1 MAERRMFA
9 KTIIDSDA
17 FLDMPLTTQALYFH
31 LSMRADDEG
40 FINNP
45 KKIQRMIGATEDD
58 LKLLIAK
65 NFIIPFESGIVVIKH
80 WRIHNYIRGDR
91 LKSTMYAEER
101 DRLEVKE
108 NGAYT
113 LEAADRPTLD
123 SHLTDTCQA
132 FDGQL
137 TDNRQ
142 SNVSIGKVRLGKVR
156 LGEVREGKER
166 LGNGEDEPE
175 EPEQPTAIVNPQF
188 EVDYK
193 YIICRYNEICK
204 SLPKVTKLTDNRKKA
219 IKARLRVYSYDEIV
233 QAFETAEQSEF
244 LKGGNDR
251 NWNADFDWIMT
262 DRNLPRILEGKYNSK
277 FEKPAVQQSR
287 KNTNLDA
294 QYMMMAQW
302 AQEEQ
307 NNGIEG

>member
-123 SHLTDTCQA
+123 SHLTDTCQT

-137 TDNRQ
+137 TDNRP
-142 SNVSIGKVRLGKVR
+142 SNGSIGKDRLGKDR
-156 LGEVREGKER
+156 LGEVREGKGR

-175 EPEQPTAIVNPQF
+175 EPEQPTTVNPQF

-204 SLPKVTKLTDNRKKA
+204 SLPKVTKLTENRKKA

-262 DRNLPRILEGKYNSK
+262 DRNLPRILEGKYNNK

-287 KNTNLDA
+287 KNTNLEA